1 MDFTKMF
8 QLMGLKP
15 KSKGHMNVYEYCDLT
30 KKVYLM
36 YIVLVGATMDVPT
49 MYKYI
54 EKVTCF
60 EPQDR

>member
-1 MDFTKMF
+1 
-8 QLMGLKP
+8 
-15 KSKGHMNVYEYCDLT
+15 MNFYEYCDLT
-30 KKVYLM
+30 KKEYLTY

>member
-1 MDFTKMF
+1 
-8 QLMGLKP
+8 
-15 KSKGHMNVYEYCDLT
+15 MNVYEYCDLT

-49 MYKYI
+49 RYKYI